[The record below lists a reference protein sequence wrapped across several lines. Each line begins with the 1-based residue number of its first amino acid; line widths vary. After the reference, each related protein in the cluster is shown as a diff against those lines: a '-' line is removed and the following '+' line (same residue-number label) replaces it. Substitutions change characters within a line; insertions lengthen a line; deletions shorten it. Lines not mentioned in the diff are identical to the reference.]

1 MVTEV
6 LMSTPR
12 ISRQAPQAPTGI
24 SIATYDA
31 YADAQRAVDF
41 LSDSEFPVQ
50 HVTIVGNGLRMVE
63 RVTGRLTQNR
73 VALTGAAGG
82 AWWGLFIG
90 LVLLL
95 FSTDSEISA
104 TLLVLLTVLVGG
116 VFGAIFALIGYAA
129 TRGQRDFTSTSSVVA
144 TSYDVLCAP
153 AHADA
158 ARQLLVRAPSA

>member
-1 MVTEV
+1 MP
-6 LMSTPR
+6 TPR
-12 ISRQAPQAPTGI
+12 VARQLPQAPSGI

-41 LSDSEFPVQ
+41 LSDSEFAVE

-73 VALTGAAGG
+73 VALGGAAGG

-90 LVLLL
+90 LVLIL
-95 FSTDSEISA
+95 FSSESQTSA
-104 TLLVLLTVLVGG
+104 PLLVLLTVLVGG

-153 AHADA
+153 SHADA
-158 ARQLLVRAPSA
+158 ARQLLTRVPSA